1 MTTAAGAPGGSGS
14 DGAAAPK
21 RSIGVVGLT
30 FVAVGGVIGSGWLFG
45 PLFAAQ
51 EAGPSAILAWVIGGA
66 MILVAALTFAEVAAM
81 LPVVGGLGRLP
92 QFSHGNVVGMLI
104 GWTAWVGYVT
114 AAPIETQALLEYA
127 SNESAFDWLF
137 TGDGS
142 SGQSP
147 LSLAGLVVAAAVLAL
162 FTVVNAFGVR
172 AFARLNTQL
181 TWFKIAVPVVAAV
194 ALLTQ
199 FDRANLTSHGFA
211 PGGIRGIMAAISTGG
226 VIFAFLGFRHALDL
240 AGEAERPQRTVPIAL
255 TGSLAICIVVF
266 VAVQAGFIGAV
277 DAADLE
283 GGWASVDPGG
293 ANGPVAALLSGL
305 GMALLANLVLADAVV
320 GPFGAGLVASASTA
334 RLSVAVSRNGLFPAA
349 IQRLSARGVP
359 LRALVLNATLG
370 FGLLVVF
377 RNGWQEILTFNAGAI
392 VLSFCMGPVTV
403 LALRRQLPDR
413 HRPFRLPAVRLVA
426 GAAFVIVGLIVYW
439 SGWQTLWKLS
449 LPLLVG
455 VGVLGWRVVRS
466 RERRHELD
474 LRPAGWLGPYGLGLL
489 AISFAGNFGGGRGWI
504 PFGWDAALVA
514 AFSLAILPWAV
525 RSRLP
530 DADVEAVE
538 ASEAAEAARAD
549 GTTGGGG
556 GPAGTGPGPG
566 GPDGAGGDGPG
577 GAERP

>member
-1 MTTAAGAPGGSGS
+1 MVVWHDAQVTTPAGTTGSAG
-14 DGAAAPK
+14 DAAPQ

-51 EAGPSAILAWVIGGA
+51 QAGPSAILAWVLGGA

-137 TGDGS
+137 SGSSAGDG
-142 SGQSP
+142 QAP
-147 LSLAGLVVAAAVLAL
+147 LSPAGLAVAAAVLGL
-162 FTVVNAFGVR
+162 FTLINAFGVR

-181 TWFKIAVPVVAAV
+181 TWFKIAVPVVAAI

-199 FDRANLTSHGFA
+199 FDADNLTSHGFA
-211 PGGIRGIMAAISTGG
+211 PGGVQGVMAAISTGG

-277 DAADLE
+277 DAAELE

-305 GMALLANLVLADAVV
+305 GMALLANVVLVDAVV

-349 IQRLSARGVP
+349 VQRLSIRGVP
-359 LRALVLNATLG
+359 LRALVVNAAIG

-413 HRPFRLPAVRLVA
+413 HRPFRLPAVHLVA

-439 SGWQTLWKLS
+439 SGWQTLWKLAI
-449 LPLLVG
+449 PLLVG
-455 VGVLGWRVVRS
+455 VAGLGWRVRS
-466 RERRHELD
+466 PEQRRQLD
-474 LRPAGWLGPYGLGLL
+474 LRPALWLGPYGLGLL
-489 AISFAGNFGGGRGWI
+489 AISFAGNFGGGRSWI

-514 AFSLAILPWAV
+514 AFSLAMLPWAV

-530 DADVEAVE
+530 DGEARAYVEGDRDVEAVE
-538 ASEAAEAARAD
+538 AAAGSADQPAAPPD
-549 GTTGGGG
+549 ETG
-556 GPAGTGPGPG
+556 
-566 GPDGAGGDGPG
+566 
-577 GAERP
+577 